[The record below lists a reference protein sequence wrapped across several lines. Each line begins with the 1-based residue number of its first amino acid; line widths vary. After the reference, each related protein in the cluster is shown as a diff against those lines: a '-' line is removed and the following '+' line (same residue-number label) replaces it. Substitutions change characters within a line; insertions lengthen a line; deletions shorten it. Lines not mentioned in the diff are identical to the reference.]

1 MALCSHEVYS
11 VKRREKR
18 VLGWGVVES
27 QNLRAKEDEPL
38 WMHRRGSQ
46 KRERST
52 QETKG
57 RASGKDGD
65 SQPEPLALV
74 GVGTGGQKLVA
85 RVGW

>member
-46 KRERST
+46 KIERST

-74 GVGTGGQKLVA
+74 GMGTGGQKLVA

>member
-1 MALCSHEVYS
+1 MVLCSHEVYS
-11 VKRREKR
+11 VRRREKR
-18 VLGWGVVES
+18 VLGWGEVES

-38 WMHRRGSQ
+38 WLHRRGSQ

-65 SQPEPLALV
+65 SRPEPLALV
-74 GVGTGGQKLVA
+74 GVGTGGRKLVA
-85 RVGW
+85 GVGW

>member
-74 GVGTGGQKLVA
+74 GMGTGGQKLVA
-85 RVGW
+85 KVGW

>member
-38 WMHRRGSQ
+38 WVHRRGSQ